1 MDTMKRREIE
11 DRVVLRI
18 SKFYRTGN
26 VIANVQRETSL
37 NPVERLIWGIIFRA
51 YLDAIVC
58 YFSKKEVARHTLP
71 PANLNELRR
80 YFRGDEYTWVA
91 NAVGLNLT
99 GERMLE
105 EAKKRADELEKK
117 CLIEIEKEIEK
128 ELANE
133 EENL

>member
-1 MDTMKRREIE
+1 MDAIKRRKIE

-26 VIANVQRETSL
+26 VIANVQKETSL
-37 NPVERLIWGIIFRA
+37 HPVEKLIWGIIFRA

-58 YFSKKEVARHTLP
+58 FFAKKEIARHTLP
-71 PANLNELRR
+71 QTKLFELRR
-80 YFRGDEYTWVA
+80 YFKGDEYTWAA

-105 EAKKRADELEKK
+105 EAEKRADELEKK
-117 CLIEIEKEIEK
+117 CLREIEKEIEK

-133 EENL
+133 KESL